1 MDVLADKSTNL
12 YKVSREHYENLLQD
26 NIMQTYK
33 RASPGAKRKI
43 DKESKQFAKHLGI
56 DDRMECY
63 SDQHAFI
70 TLKDH
75 KDNFKNN
82 PKSRLINP
90 SKGSIITIIT
100 IYIYIIYILSASVQQ
115 EMNFIGG
122 LIYGS

>member
-1 MDVLADKSTNL
+1 MVLAVTNSSAEKDL
-12 YKVSREHYENLLQD
+12 PKFTGRNLLQD

-75 KDNFKNN
+75 KDNIKNN
-82 PKSRLINP
+82 PKCRLINP
-90 SKGSIITIIT
+90 SKSEVGRISKAYLNNIISTFAGS
-100 IYIYIIYILSASVQQ
+100 
-115 EMNFIGG
+115 F
-122 LIYGS
+122 GSN